1 LVAKEGGTGVKQQKA
16 DRRSQR
22 TYRLVSSAF
31 AELVVEKPY
40 DKILVQDILDRAGIG
55 RTTFYAHYFDKED
68 VLNNVVEQELELLTR
83 QIAHAAA
90 RQRVLPSLELF
101 EHAYHSENQQFRTL
115 MRSRAGEFLWEA
127 LQAPLCR
134 AIESALCTLWAD
146 KRSPSIPL
154 PVVSEYLAGA
164 FLTLLKWWLAADMPY
179 PPEKMESIF
188 QQLAL
193 PGVWT
198 MLKEK

>member
-1 LVAKEGGTGVKQQKA
+1 MKQQKA

-40 DKILVQDILDRAGIG
+40 EKILVQDILDRAGIG

-68 VLNNVVEQELELLTR
+68 VLNAIIELELEMLTR

-90 RQRVLPSLELF
+90 RQRVMPSLELF
-101 EHAYHSENQQFRTL
+101 EHVYHAENQQLRAL
-115 MRSRAGEFLWEA
+115 MQSRAGEFLWEA
-127 LQAPLCR
+127 FQAALCR
-134 AIESALCTLWAD
+134 AIEPALETLCAER
-146 KRSPSIPL
+146 RSPPIPL

-164 FLTLLKWWLAADMPY
+164 FLTLLKWWVTADMPY
-179 PPEKMESIF
+179 SPEQMEHIF

-193 PGVWT
+193 PGVWA
-198 MLKEK
+198 MLKET